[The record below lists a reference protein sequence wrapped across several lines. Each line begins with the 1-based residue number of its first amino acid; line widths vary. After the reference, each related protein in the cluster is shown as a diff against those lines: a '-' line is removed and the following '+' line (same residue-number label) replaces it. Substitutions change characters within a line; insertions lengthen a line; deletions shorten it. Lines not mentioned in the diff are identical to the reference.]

1 MLKKETV
8 RLVSLL
14 VAIVMT
20 GLGIWSAYGAFSAAP
35 AGEVKKPGVVLNPAE
50 GGSSTSPAEKPA
62 DPNQPNEATDPAKTP
77 EKSGD
82 WKSSTSGNHDAPAQ
96 PAPAK
101 PAPAKPAPAPKQNAP
116 VVVPPGAPVDVDDDH
131 DDLPDQD
138 DPYDREDDRDD
149 PNDRD

>member
-20 GLGIWSAYGAFSAAP
+20 GLGVWSAYGAFSAAP
-35 AGEVKKPGVVLNPAE
+35 TGEVKKPGVVLNPSQKE
-50 GGSSTSPAEKPA
+50 SSTTPAEKPA
-62 DPNQPNEATDPAKTP
+62 DSNQPKEATDPTKAPK
-77 EKSGD
+77 ESGD
-82 WKSSTSGNHDAPAQ
+82 WKSSTSGNHDAPA
-96 PAPAK
+96 K
-101 PAPAKPAPAPKQNAP
+101 PAPSKPAPAPKQNAP

-131 DDLPDQD
+131 DDLDEND